1 MKADNEGLNQQKDE
15 NSAVT
20 RDAPVSEELSES
32 LAYEVVVTDRE
43 GRVMQHENGVSHSFT
58 EAWNKL
64 INCNARQGSN
74 TIKDTSGTER
84 SVGAASSHLRAGA
97 GIGDVSRGIRV
108 GRGTTPVDISD
119 YALEDPVD
127 EGTGPGQLS
136 HQEMQFSNPVVVGS
150 ECSFKLW
157 RVMFNY
163 TGALVSGI
171 REIGCYVM
179 MAPYYALA
187 FRDVLASSFSVPDGG
202 AITITYE
209 IKVSA

>member
-1 MKADNEGLNQQKDE
+1 MKSDNEALN
-15 NSAVT
+15 
-20 RDAPVSEELSES
+20 ES
-32 LAYEVVVTDRE
+32 LSYEVIVTDKE
-43 GRVMQHENGVSHSFT
+43 GQVIQRENGTARSFT
-58 EAWNKL
+58 EAWNKM
-64 INCNARQGSN
+64 INSNARQGSN
-74 TIKDTSGTER
+74 TIKDTDGTDR
-84 SVGAASSHLRAGA
+84 SVGAASSHLRASA

-119 YALEDPVD
+119 YALDNPVD

-136 HQEMQFSNPVVVGS
+136 HQEMQFSDPAVVGS
-150 ECSFKLW
+150 DCSFKLW

-179 MAPYYALA
+179 MASYYALA
-187 FRDVLASSFSVPDGG
+187 FRDVLVSSFSVPDGG

>member
-1 MKADNEGLNQQKDE
+1 MKADEESNQDKGKDSGSTKE
-15 NSAVT
+15 AL
-20 RDAPVSEELSES
+20 VSEELSES
-32 LAYEVVVTDRE
+32 LAYEVVVTDKE
-43 GRVMQHENGVSHSFT
+43 GRVIQREKGVSHSYT
-58 EAWNKL
+58 EAWNKM
-64 INCNARQGSN
+64 INCNARQGSS
-74 TIKDTSGTER
+74 TIKDTGGTDR
-84 SVGAASSHLRAGA
+84 SVGPASSHLRAGA

-119 YALEDPVD
+119 YALENPVD

-136 HQEMQFSNPVVVGS
+136 HQEMQFSNPTVVGS
-150 ECSFKLW
+150 DCSFKLW

-163 TGALVSGI
+163 TGAVVTGI

-179 MAPYYALA
+179 MASYYALA